1 MNSIFFINGLWIS
14 VLIIVFLV
22 APTIGGIVERID
34 PETFHYDER
43 LRYSV
48 TYLGIRIGTIEVK
61 NRYDDYD
68 TDGIGETVVTMR
80 TFSGIPFF
88 SVYTEFYNQRGS
100 DGFFTKSTTFDR
112 ERTKWAYYHALREDK
127 STEIIVNRGYRDREN
142 GRFFDIEIDTLYPGF
157 FIHDALT
164 FISILRDSAST
175 DRNYVVPVLI
185 DRSVEQIRID
195 PPGKTE
201 KIEVRAF
208 ENGIKAYYIT
218 GEINFTAIHGLTR
231 RYQSWIS
238 TDKYRIP
245 LKARVRIAIGSINI
259 ELEEYESTRK

>member
-34 PETFHYDER
+34 PETFPYDER

-61 NRYDDYD
+61 NRNSEFD
-68 TDGIGETVVTMR
+68 TDGIGETVITMR
-80 TFSGIPFF
+80 TFSGIPFL
-88 SVYTEFYNQRGS
+88 SVYTEFYSQRGS
-100 DGFFTKSTTFDR
+100 DGFFKISTTFDR
-112 ERTKWAYYHALREDK
+112 ERTKWAYYHALRDDN
-127 STEIIVNRGYRDREN
+127 STEIIVNRGYREREN

-157 FIHDALT
+157 FVHDALT
-164 FISILRDSAST
+164 FISILRDSAGT
-175 DRNYVVPVLI
+175 DRNYVLPVLI
-185 DRSVEQIRID
+185 DRSVEKIRID
-195 PPGKTE
+195 PPGKRE

-208 ENGIKAYYIT
+208 ENGTNAYYIT
-218 GEINFTAIHGLTR
+218 GEIDFTAIHGLTR

-238 TDKYRIP
+238 ADEHRIP

-259 ELEEYESTRK
+259 ELEEYESIGK